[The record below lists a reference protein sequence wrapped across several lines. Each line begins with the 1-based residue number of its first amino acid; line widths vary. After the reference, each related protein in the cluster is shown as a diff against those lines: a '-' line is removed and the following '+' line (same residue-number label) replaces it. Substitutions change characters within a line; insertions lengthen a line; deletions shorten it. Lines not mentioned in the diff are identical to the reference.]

1 MIAARMIPVNEALSA
16 FIQYLAPTANN
27 EIAIG
32 IPHSYVSLSRITNPP
47 KNNLENCN
55 MLFD

>member
-27 EIAIG
+27 DIAIG
-32 IPHSYVSLSRITNPP
+32 IPHSYVSLSRIVNLP
-47 KNNLENCN
+47 KSYLRNCI
-55 MLFD
+55 MRI